1 MKTMTQKIIKIMM
14 WKQMIK
20 FKTNKNQILM
30 IFKSMNQTIQKSMKV
45 KLILILMKLNR
56 IKTKKNNKK

>member
-1 MKTMTQKIIKIMM
+1 M

-20 FKTNKNQILM
+20 FKINKNQILM
-30 IFKSMNQTIQKSMKV
+30 IFKSMNQTVQKSMKV

-56 IKTKKNNKK
+56 IKTKNNNKK